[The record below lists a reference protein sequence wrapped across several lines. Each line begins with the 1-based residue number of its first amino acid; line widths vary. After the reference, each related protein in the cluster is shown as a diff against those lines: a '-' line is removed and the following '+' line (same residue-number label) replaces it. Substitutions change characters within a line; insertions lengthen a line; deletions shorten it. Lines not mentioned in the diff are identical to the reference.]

1 MPDGRDFIDF
11 EQVMLEVERQAPER
25 RPGTQRRREVGR
37 GARVAIAA
45 AALTALVA
53 PLAASAAGG
62 GGSEAPQ
69 SFSGP
74 IRVSATGDVYSMRA
88 RNTGGGGAARF
99 SCRRGEGDACLVV
112 NNRDGGPAA
121 RFVGG
126 KSAPPFEVGS
136 RVRVDGLNADRLDGR
151 TASEIVE
158 DAIELGAGS
167 RTPSGP
173 AGGDL
178 TGTYP
183 DPEIAAN
190 AVGADE
196 VAADAVGAGE
206 IADGSITDA
215 DVAAANVDGAAATP
229 SLRTLGNGAGQA
241 AAGNDPRFSDS
252 RTPTGA
258 AGGDLT
264 GTYPNPTLG
273 TGSIDA
279 VNLFAASLQ
288 DGAAGTPTLRSLGTG
303 AQQAVA
309 GNDARLSNARTPTG
323 AAGGSLNGTYP
334 NPGIANDAIASEN
347 IVNGGVGVVDLDTD
361 SVGEDEIQ
369 SNAVGADEING
380 GSVGSDEV
388 ADGSL
393 TMNDIAAINS
403 SVSISTPIGIG
414 AHSCAEFAGSS
425 TDVTADDVIEIYPR
439 IDDAGYPAGIIWVAG
454 TQDGDTTIKFRACN
468 ITGGTLNV
476 SGSMPVSIYRR

>member
-1 MPDGRDFIDF
+1 MPDEQQFIDF
-11 EQVMLEVERQAPER
+11 EQVMLEAESKSPGR
-25 RPGTQRRREVGR
+25 RPASRRRRGFGR
-37 GARVAIAA
+37 GARVAVAA

-53 PLAASAAGG
+53 PLAASAAKGG
-62 GGSEAPQ
+62 DDDAPQ
-69 SFSGP
+69 SFAGP
-74 IRVSATGDVYSMRA
+74 IRVSATGDTYSLRA
-88 RNTGGGGAARF
+88 RNTGGGGAARL
-99 SCRRGEGDACLVV
+99 SCRRGEGDACLLV

-126 KSAPPFEVGS
+126 KKAPPFEVGS

-151 TASEIVE
+151 TASDIVE

-183 DPEIAAN
+183 DPQIAAN
-190 AVGADE
+190 AVGSDEIADDA
-196 VAADAVGAGE
+196 VTQDQIADDAVTPDQIATDAVGGGE
-206 IADGSITDA
+206 IANGAVGSDEIANCSITDA
-215 DVAAANVDGAAATP
+215 DVAAANIDGAAGTP
-229 SLRTLGNGAGQA
+229 SLRTLGTGAGQA

-273 TGSIDA
+273 TGSIDS
-279 VNLFAASLQ
+279 VGLFTASLQ
-288 DGAAGTPTLRSLGTG
+288 DGAAGTTTLRSLGTG
-303 AQQAVA
+303 AQQAAA
-309 GNDARLSNARTPTG
+309 GNDPRLSNSRTPTG

-334 NPGIANDAIASEN
+334 NPGIANGAI
-347 IVNGGVGVVDLDTD
+347 
-361 SVGEDEIQ
+361 
-369 SNAVGADEING
+369 
-380 GSVGSDEV
+380 GSDEV

-393 TMNDIAAINS
+393 TMNDIAALNS
-403 SVSISTPIGIG
+403 SVSISSPISIG
-414 AHSCAEFAGSS
+414 AHSCAEFAGTSG
-425 TDVTADDVIEIYPR
+425 DVTADDVIEIYPM
-439 IDDAGYPAGIIWVAG
+439 IDDAGFPPGIIWVAG

-468 ITGGTLNV
+468 ITAGALNV
-476 SGSMPVSIYRR
+476 SGSMPISI